1 VAGACRTVVLP
12 LRRLVPVRHPH
23 LAVLLALLLLLAGC
37 RDASPQDLL
46 DRAPEALDEAGTSR
60 FEMQVTAVGQGVD
73 STFGAT
79 GEQDLGEGTLR
90 MTTDLGLDATRTET
104 LVFGDTIYLRSPL
117 FELFTGDPDT
127 WVRIGLE
134 DAGRTAGLDID
145 TLVEGN
151 TGPAALVQQL
161 RGAADDIEELGSEQV
176 RGVDTRHLRVV
187 VDTDLAI
194 EQSPPEVREQLR
206 AFAATS
212 GLPATYPMEVWVD
225 EDALIRRVR
234 TVVEVED
241 ETAGPVTQETTL
253 ELFDFGLPVDVVAP
267 DDAEVVDLRTLLDDL
282 EALEEELD
290 LDTPAP

>member
-1 VAGACRTVVLP
+1 
-12 LRRLVPVRHPH
+12 VRHPR

-46 DRAPEALDEAGTSR
+46 DRAPDALDAAGTSR
-60 FEMQVTAVGQGVD
+60 FEMKVTAVGQGVD

-79 GEQDLGEGTLR
+79 GEQDLAEGTLR

-104 LVFGDTIYLRSPL
+104 LVLGETIYLRSPL
-117 FELFTGDPDT
+117 FELFTGDPES
-127 WVRIGLE
+127 WVRIELE
-134 DAGRTAGLDID
+134 DAAGRAGGLDVD

-161 RGAADDIEELGSEQV
+161 RGAADDVEELGTEQV
-176 RGVDTRHLRVV
+176 RGVDTRRLRVV

-194 EQSPPEVREQLR
+194 EQSPAEVREQLR
-206 AFAATS
+206 AFAETS
-212 GLPATYPMEVWVD
+212 GLPVTYPMEVWID
-225 EDALIRRVR
+225 GDALIRRVR

-253 ELFDFGLPVDVVAP
+253 ELFDFGLPVDIEAP
-267 DDAEVVDLRTLLDDL
+267 DDAEVVDLRTLLDEL
-282 EALEEELD
+282 AALEEDLGGPLGED
-290 LDTPAP
+290 LDP